1 MKGNCIIAQSGG
13 PTSAINASLCGA
25 FLEMSVNPEV
35 GVIYGGINGIQGI
48 LEEKLLDLRPILNTD
63 DQIKLL
69 RQTPAASLGSCRFKL
84 KSPDDQPEEYAKI
97 FRIFE
102 KYDIR
107 YFIYIGGNDSMD
119 TVYRLGEYAKGVN
132 RDMRFMGVP
141 KTIDND
147 LMGTDHTPGFGSC
160 AKYVATTVQEVAQ
173 DNKVYD
179 MDCAVIIE
187 VMGRDAGW
195 ISLAASLARDN
206 HDRPQCDLIYS
217 PETPFSTARFM
228 EDLAAVRA
236 VKRQVLVIV
245 SEGIRDEKGA
255 YLSDTGITDSFGHQ
269 LLGGAGS
276 VLADLVRRELGIK
289 VRAIELSLL
298 QRCAAHYTSAT
309 DLRESEDLGRFA
321 AKGAL
326 EGLSGKMAAIRRLS
340 DNPYQTEYNYADV
353 SQVANMVRAVPAEY
367 FNAARNHASAKGLE
381 YLLPLIAG
389 SNDTLLENG
398 LPMYLN
404 LASMYRPA

>member
-25 FLEMSVNPEV
+25 FLEMSVSADI
-35 GVIYGGINGIQGI
+35 GKIYGGINGIQGI
-48 LEEKLLDLRPILNTD
+48 LEEKLLDLRPILNSD
-63 DQIKLL
+63 NQIKLL

-84 KSPDDQPEEYAKI
+84 KSPEDRPEEYAKI
-97 FRIFE
+97 FEIFE

-119 TVYRLGEYAKGVN
+119 TVYRLGEYAKVQN
-132 RDMRFMGVP
+132 REMVFMGVP

-147 LMGTDHTPGFGSC
+147 LVGTDHTPGFGSC

-173 DNKVYD
+173 DNMVYD

-195 ISLAASLARDN
+195 ISLAASLARDKEN
-206 HDRPQCDLIYS
+206 QAQCDLIYS
-217 PETPFSTARFM
+217 PETPFSTERFM
-228 EDLAAVRA
+228 RDLASVRA
-236 VKRQVLVIV
+236 QKRQALVIV
-245 SEGIRDEKGA
+245 SEGIRDDQGK

-276 VLADLVRRELGIK
+276 VLADLVRTELGIK
-289 VRAIELSLL
+289 VRSIELSLL

-309 DLRESEDLGRFA
+309 DLRESEELGRFA

-326 EGLSGKMAAIRRLS
+326 NGLSGKMAAIRRLS
-340 DNPYQTEYNYADV
+340 DNPYQTEYVYADV
-353 SQVANMVRAVPAEY
+353 SEVANAVKTVPAEF
-367 FNAARNHASAKGLE
+367 FNAARNHASYKGLQ
-381 YLLPLIAG
+381 YLVPLITG
-389 SNDTLLENG
+389 SNEILLEHG
-398 LPMYLN
+398 LPIYLN
-404 LASMYRPA
+404 LASMYTPR